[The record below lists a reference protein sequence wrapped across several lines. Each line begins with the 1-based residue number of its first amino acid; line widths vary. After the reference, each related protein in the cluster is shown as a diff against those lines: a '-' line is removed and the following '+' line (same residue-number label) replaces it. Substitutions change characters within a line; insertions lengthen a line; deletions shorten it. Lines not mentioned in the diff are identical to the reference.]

1 MQHSTWQH
9 KKQQHTTIYKNKILA
24 IICVQLEN
32 ALQKIT
38 IQYYIPKNYLW
49 HKNDS
54 KTVTSK
60 GEKINS
66 KFEHTYFQIQVQLKV
81 LLRDKTWTKYL
92 RDVPLKLKALY
103 HDLQKLYDNDMH
115 IMTRNALTTYYV
127 NVLHLYQ
134 RCQHI
139 QVIQKLFC
147 VCVTCT
153 NNGR

>member
-9 KKQQHTTIYKNKILA
+9 KKQQHTTTYKNKTYA
-24 IICVQLEN
+24 IVCIQLEN

-38 IQYYIPKNYLW
+38 IQYYIPKNYMW

-60 GEKINS
+60 SEKVNS
-66 KFEHTYFQIQVQLKV
+66 EFEHTYFQTQAQLKI

-92 RDVPLKLKALY
+92 KNVPLKLRALH
-103 HDLQKLYDNDMH
+103 HDLRKLYDNDMQ

-127 NVLHLYQ
+127 NLLHLYQ
-134 RCQHI
+134 RCEDI
-139 QVIQKLFC
+139 IESLKSCC
-147 VCVTCT
+147 VCNVYK
-153 NNGR
+153 